1 MQLVIIKD
9 FDALIVNK
17 TFFEQPIKNKK
28 NKHMK
33 NSLKGQQTITIQQE
47 AFYRCKET
55 QAFLNKLILLKKL
68 KKMIVQRVFI
78 AGKQQKIIQTFL

>member
-17 TFFEQPIKNKK
+17 TFLDQPIKNKK

-33 NSLKGQQTITIQQE
+33 NSLKGEQTITIQQE

-55 QAFLNKLILLKKL
+55 QAFLNKLILQKKF
-68 KKMIVQRVFI
+68 KKMIVQRF
-78 AGKQQKIIQTFL
+78 FLLESSKK

>member
-17 TFFEQPIKNKK
+17 TFLDQPIKNKK
-28 NKHMK
+28 SKHMK

-55 QAFLNKLILLKKL
+55 QAFLNKLILQKKF
-68 KKMIVQRVFI
+68 KKMIVQRF
-78 AGKQQKIIQTFL
+78 FLLESSKK

>member
-17 TFFEQPIKNKK
+17 TFFEQPIK

-55 QAFLNKLILLKKL
+55 QAFLNKLILQKKL

>member
-17 TFFEQPIKNKK
+17 TFFDQPTKNKK

-55 QAFLNKLILLKKL
+55 QAFLNKLILQKKF
-68 KKMIVQRVFI
+68 KKMIVQRF
-78 AGKQQKIIQTFL
+78 FLLESSKK

>member
-17 TFFEQPIKNKK
+17 TFLDQPIKNKK

-55 QAFLNKLILLKKL
+55 QAFLNKLILQKKF
-68 KKMIVQRVFI
+68 KKMIVQRF
-78 AGKQQKIIQTFL
+78 FLLESSKK

>member
-17 TFFEQPIKNKK
+17 TFFDQPTKNKK

-55 QAFLNKLILLKKL
+55 QAFLNKLILQKKF
-68 KKMIVQRVFI
+68 KNMIVQRVFLLESS
-78 AGKQQKIIQTFL
+78 KK